1 MVNIY
6 KERTSIQATW
16 SGVTLYNLAVKLLE
30 ILLIALGLS
39 MDAFAV
45 AVASGATMKR
55 LHLPNALKMALFFG
69 GFQALMPVLGWAA
82 GLSLKAYITAWD
94 HWLAFGLLAAIGGKM
109 LYEALKI
116 KEEEECGG
124 PKTCPFDNGTL
135 TVLAIATSIDAL
147 AVGLTFSVL
156 QVSIVAPVLVI
167 GLVTFVMS
175 VAGVRLGSVGGH
187 FFEHK
192 MEAVGGVVLIAIGL
206 KILLGHLGFISF

>member
-1 MVNIY
+1 M
-6 KERTSIQATW
+6 R
-16 SGVTLYNLAVKLLE
+16 LLE

-55 LHLPNALKMALFFG
+55 LHLPNALKMGLFFG

-82 GLSLKAYITAWD
+82 GLSMKAYISTWD
-94 HWLAFGLLAAIGGKM
+94 HWIAFTLLSVVGGKM
-109 LYEALKI
+109 LYEAFKI

-124 PKTCPFDNGTL
+124 DKTCPFDTGTL

-147 AVGLTFSVL
+147 AVGLTFSLL
-156 QVSIVAPVLVI
+156 QVSIIAPVLTI
-167 GLVTFVMS
+167 GAVTFLMS
-175 VAGVRLGSVGGH
+175 VAGVKLGSTGGH

-192 MEAVGGVVLIAIGL
+192 MEAAGGLILIFIGL
-206 KILLGHLGFISF
+206 KILLEHLGFF